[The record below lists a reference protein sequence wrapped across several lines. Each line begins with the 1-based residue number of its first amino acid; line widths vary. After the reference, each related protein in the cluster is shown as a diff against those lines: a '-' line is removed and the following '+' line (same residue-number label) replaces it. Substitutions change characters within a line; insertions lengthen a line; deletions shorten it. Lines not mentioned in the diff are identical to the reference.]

1 MRNLSPDQCLYSL
14 TTDLPLN
21 ISHPQPSLKL
31 HLAGFDDE
39 KSLLMSQRSLEKIFG
54 QPPVFIQSTLME
66 NGGLPQ
72 YANPTSLLKEA
83 IHVISCGYE
92 DKSEWGKE
100 VC

>member
-1 MRNLSPDQCLYSL
+1 MDF
-14 TTDLPLN
+14 TLN
-21 ISHPQPSLKL
+21 ISHPRPSLKL

-39 KSLLMSQRSLEKIFG
+39 KSLFMSQRSLEKIFG
-54 QPPVFIQSTLME
+54 QPPIFIQSTHME

-72 YANPTSLLKEA
+72 SANPTSLLKEA

>member
-1 MRNLSPDQCLYSL
+1 MEGPTSNSYY
-14 TTDLPLN
+14 
-21 ISHPQPSLKL
+21 
-31 HLAGFDDE
+31 
-39 KSLLMSQRSLEKIFG
+39 RSLSISTRLFRVTILG

-72 YANPTSLLKEA
+72 YANPTSLLKEV
-83 IHVISCGYE
+83 IHVISCRYE

>member
-1 MRNLSPDQCLYSL
+1 MTTNL
-14 TTDLPLN
+14 TLN
-21 ISHPQPSLKL
+21 ISHPHPSLKL

-39 KSLLMSQRSLEKIFG
+39 KAFLISQRSLEKIFG

-72 YANPTSLLKEA
+72 SANPTSLLKEV

-92 DKSEWGKE
+92 DKLEWGKE

>member
-1 MRNLSPDQCLYSL
+1 M
-14 TTDLPLN
+14 
-21 ISHPQPSLKL
+21 KL

-72 YANPTSLLKEA
+72 SANPTSLLKEV
-83 IHVISCGYE
+83 IHVINYGYE
-92 DKSEWGKE
+92 DKSKWGTE
-100 VC
+100 VCLVDLDLHLIDDALDKHFS

>member
-1 MRNLSPDQCLYSL
+1 M
-14 TTDLPLN
+14 TTDLTLN
-21 ISHPQPSLKL
+21 ISHSHPSLKL
-31 HLAGFDDE
+31 HLVGFDDD

-72 YANPTSLLKEA
+72 SANPTSLLKET